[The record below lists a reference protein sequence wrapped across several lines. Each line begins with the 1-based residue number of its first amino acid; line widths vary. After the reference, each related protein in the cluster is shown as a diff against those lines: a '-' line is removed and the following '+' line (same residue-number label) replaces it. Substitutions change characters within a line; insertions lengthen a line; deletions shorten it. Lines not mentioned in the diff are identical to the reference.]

1 MEDNRNAVFGQMMN
15 GGVLT
20 SKLDEGIPQEICPL
34 PSMGKVYPEGHPLC
48 GKTDVGVR
56 VMTAR
61 EEDILTNRALIKKGK
76 VIPELLRSCLVDKS
90 IDVNSLL
97 VGDQNA
103 IMLVLRMSGYGA
115 DYGPIEV
122 ECENCGHKNSE
133 HHFDLRGIPLKTLDV
148 DPAEAFQNKFVFEL
162 PMSKKTIY
170 FKLSTVA
177 DEERLSE
184 MLDSNKKLGEMASKS
199 MTTRLTH
206 QITQVDDL
214 TSKNDISMFVQR
226 MLAGDSRALRE
237 YISKITPGINMEQ
250 TYVCPNCE
258 DERLVEVPITRHFF
272 WS

>member
-1 MEDNRNAVFGQMMN
+1 MEENRNAIFGPMMN
-15 GGVLT
+15 GNVV
-20 SKLDEGIPQEICPL
+20 SSRLDDGIPQEICPL
-34 PSMGKVYPEGHPLC
+34 PSLGKVYPDGHPLC
-48 GKTDVGVR
+48 GKSDIGVR

-76 VIPELLRSCLVDKS
+76 VLTELLKSCIIDKS
-90 IDVNSLL
+90 VDVNSLL

-115 DYGPIEV
+115 DYGPIEI
-122 ECENCGHKNSE
+122 ECENCGHKNTD
-133 HHFDLRGIPLKTLDV
+133 HHFDLRAIPLKTLDV
-148 DPAEAFQNKFVFEL
+148 DPVEAFQNKFSFQL
-162 PMSKKTIY
+162 PMSKKTVH
-170 FKLSTVA
+170 FRLSTGA

-184 MLDSNKKLGEMASKS
+184 MLESNKKLGEMASKS

-206 QITQVDDL
+206 QIVQVDDI
-214 TSKNDISMFVQR
+214 TGKNEISLFVQK
-226 MLAGDSRALRE
+226 MLAGDSRALRNYVAE
-237 YISKITPGINMEQ
+237 ITPGVNFEQ